1 MEIRKL
7 QLTGG
12 SSLAITLPKKWVD
25 HFGLKSK
32 DTVVIYSQKSGS
44 LIIQPAYY
52 KEQLRKTVLKIDGL
66 TKDMFTRELIA
77 HYISGSDEITI
88 SGQRITHDQRNKIRE
103 VSHSLIGYE
112 IIDESSEEI
121 FIKNIFDATKF
132 PIIQNVEKMFVVAKS
147 MFNDAIKTMAQNNKP
162 LARDVIDRDFE
173 IDKLHLAIMR
183 QFHALIQSRVFDEE
197 IGLSQ
202 VDLNYYENVATQL
215 ERIADH
221 AVKIAKTVVTAD
233 KKLENLVSSH
243 IKNIAKKV
251 LPLLEYSEEMVK
263 KLDKILAHKILNKNP
278 EIESILSVDKAVKSF
293 EEIIVV
299 DSLDRLRGYVMNMAE
314 ITINQAIAKKGGN
327 RITLESNPT
336 RHP

>member
-32 DTVVIYSQKSGS
+32 DTVLIYSQKSGV
-44 LIIQPAYY
+44 LIIQPTRH
-52 KEQLRKTVLKIDGL
+52 KKRLLKTVLKIDGF
-66 TKDMFTRELIA
+66 TKDMLTRELIA

-88 SGQRITHDQRNKIRE
+88 SGQRITHDQRNRIRE

-112 IIDESSEEI
+112 IIDESSEEV

-132 PIIQNVEKMFVVAKS
+132 PIIQSVEKMFVIAKS
-147 MFNDAIKTMAQNNKP
+147 MFNDAIKAIAQNNKP

-173 IDKLHLAIMR
+173 IDKLQLAIMR
-183 QFHALIQSRVFDEE
+183 QFYTLIQGRFYDEE
-197 IGLSQ
+197 MGLSQ

-221 AVKIAKTVVTAD
+221 AVKIAKAVITAD
-233 KKLENLVSSH
+233 KKLESLVSSH

-251 LPLLEYSEEMVK
+251 LPLLEYSEEMVQ
-263 KLDKILAHKILNKNP
+263 KLDKISAHKILSKNP
-278 EIESILSVDKAVKSF
+278 EIKSILSVDKAVKSF
-293 EEIIVV
+293 EEMIVT
-299 DSLDRLRGYVMNMAE
+299 DSLDRLRGYVMNIAE
-314 ITINQAIAKKGGN
+314 ITIDQAITK
-327 RITLESNPT
+327 EE
-336 RHP
+336 

>member
-12 SSLAITLPKKWVD
+12 SSLAITLPKKWAD

-32 DTVVIYSQKSGS
+32 DTVVIYSQKSGT
-44 LIIQPAYY
+44 LVIQPTRH
-52 KEQLRKTVLKIDGL
+52 KKQLLKTVLKIDGL
-66 TKDMFTRELIA
+66 TKDMLTRELIA

-88 SGQRITHDQRNKIRE
+88 SGQRITHYQRNRIRE
-103 VSHSLIGYE
+103 VLRSLIGYE

-132 PIIQNVEKMFVVAKS
+132 PIIQNVEKMFVIAKS
-147 MFNDAIKTMAQNNKP
+147 MFNDAIKAIAQNNKP
-162 LARDVIDRDFE
+162 LAHDVIGRDFE
-173 IDKLHLAIMR
+173 IDKLQLAIMR
-183 QFHALIQSRVFDEE
+183 QFYTLIQGRVYDEE

-221 AVKIAKTVVTAD
+221 AVKIAKAVITAD
-233 KKLENLVSSH
+233 KKLESLVSSH

-251 LPLLEYSEEMVK
+251 LPLLEYSEEMVQ
-263 KLDKILAHKILNKNP
+263 KLDKTLAHKILSKSP

-293 EEIIVV
+293 EETIVS
-299 DSLDRLRGYVMNMAE
+299 DSLDRLRGYVMNIAE
-314 ITINQAIAKKGGN
+314 ITIDQAIAKEETVELRGKVV
-327 RITLESNPT
+327 
-336 RHP
+336 